1 MHIIT
6 MNINITVLAME
17 RCN

>member
-17 RCN
+17 CGN